1 MADPGAKVE
10 LLVLDVDGVLTDGSI
25 IYDDEGRELKRFF
38 VGDGL
43 GIKAWLSAG
52 FGCGVL
58 SSRSSPA
65 VERRMRELG
74 VTEVVQGARDKS
86 GEIGELCGR
95 LGRSLEA
102 TAFNL
107 KQNSQVLPDARPQV
121 FAGDLVF
128 YRANRQTEGQD
139 RSAVSAGDWQQLV
152 RGQLQVVDIEAEHQ
166 TMLTAQAVAQM
177 LAGLS

>member
-102 TAFNL
+102 TAFMGDD
-107 KQNSQVLPDARPQV
+107 LPDLPAMRRVGLAIAP
-121 FAGDLVF
+121 ADADG
-128 YRANRQTEGQD
+128 R
-139 RSAVSAGDWQQLV
+139 V
-152 RGQLQVVDIEAEHQ
+152 REA
-166 TMLTAQAVAQM
+166 
-177 LAGLS
+177 AGLVTAAPGGRGAVREAIERLLRAKGLELAELVS